1 MPSARSKRPKLRLS
15 HLDER
20 GQARMVEIKDKPIT
34 ARVAIARA
42 HVRMQPQT
50 MRVLQSGAAPKGD
63 VFAAARLAGIQA
75 AKRTPELIPLC
86 HGIVLT
92 GSEIAFKAR
101 ARAGLLEIE
110 ARVHALDRT
119 GAEMEALTA
128 AAVAALTIYDMLKAI
143 DRGMVIERVALEE
156 KHGGKSGSWKR

>member
-1 MPSARSKRPKLRLS
+1 
-15 HLDER
+15 
-20 GQARMVEIKDKPIT
+20 MVEIKDKPIT

-42 HVRMQPQT
+42 QVRMQPRT
-50 MRVLQSGAAPKGD
+50 LRVLRSGKAPKGD

-92 GSEIAFKAR
+92 GSEITFQAR
-101 ARAGLLEIE
+101 PRLGLLEIE

-143 DRGMVIERVALEE
+143 DRGMVIERVQLEE
-156 KHGGKSGSWKR
+156 KHGGKTGSWKRQ

>member
-1 MPSARSKRPKLRLS
+1 
-15 HLDER
+15 
-20 GQARMVEIKDKPIT
+20 MVEIKDKPIT

-42 HVRMQPQT
+42 QVRMQPRT
-50 MRVLQSGAAPKGD
+50 LRVLQSGKAPKGD

-92 GSEIAFKAR
+92 GSEIAFAAKR
-101 ARAGLLEIE
+101 GGVLQIE

-143 DRGMVIERVALEE
+143 DRGMVIERVQLEE
-156 KHGGKSGSWKR
+156 KHGGKTGSWQRQ